1 MVEFATLMIPLST
14 LLLLVVL
21 VLTVWMFEEA
31 RHY

>member
-21 VLTVWMFEEA
+21 VLTVGMFEEA